1 FIPTSLVFY
10 AYDNVEALLILQ
22 SFVIAIGAL
31 PVFWIARRRLQTA
44 IQNDGQIELAS
55 VGFAAM
61 YLLFPSLEAA
71 NLAEFHAVTFA
82 PALILFMYHYG
93 SLKRWGW
100 FALFALLTLMVKEEI
115 SLLVLTMAGWLTIS
129 DFRFP
134 ISDFRT
140 LPARLISYLKTAPR
154 MPLVIAGVALVW
166 FALTFFVIIPQ
177 FNAQGRSPYT
187 CRYIV
192 GEDCPEVARGLF
204 LEQRVGY
211 LMQLL
216 ASSGFVSILDP
227 IS

>member
-1 FIPTSLVFY
+1 MNSRAHYVALAVVGVLILAYGIYFSAYSIQRQRAFLTNASDLGQIDQALWNTQHGRLLEFTRRTGEQSVRLTDHVEPIFILSALVFY
-10 AYDNVEALLILQ
+10 VYDGVEALLILQ
-22 SFVIAIGAL
+22 SWVIAIGAL
-31 PVFWIARRRLQTA
+31 PVFWIARRRLGAVIENQW
-44 IQNDGQIELAS
+44 QIELAS

-115 SLLVLTMAGWLTIS
+115 SLLVFTMAGWLTIS

-140 LPARLISYLKTAPR
+140 LPARLISYL
-154 MPLVIAGVALVW
+154 
-166 FALTFFVIIPQ
+166 
-177 FNAQGRSPYT
+177 
-187 CRYIV
+187 
-192 GEDCPEVARGLF
+192 
-204 LEQRVGY
+204 
-211 LMQLL
+211 
-216 ASSGFVSILDP
+216 
-227 IS
+227 